1 MSAPK
6 KDPPSYREGM
16 EKMDSAA
23 RGHLGEAFLTV
34 DPKNIDAQT
43 RIPSVIAMATHETM
57 GAWAKTG
64 FDDLGNPVPYTEHT
78 TKEGVKFRTD
88 TLSGLMGLWEFSY
101 EKKAISLDSKSREEA
116 RDVMKLEAI
125 GPQEDSGIAQ
135 SVLNEG
141 SKQLNQKDKG
151 KK

>member
-1 MSAPK
+1 
-6 KDPPSYREGM
+6 M
-16 EKMDSAA
+16 EKQDTAL
-23 RGHLGEAFLTV
+23 RGHLGEAFLTI

-57 GAWAKTG
+57 AAWAKTG
-64 FDDLGNPVPYTEHT
+64 FDQEGNPVPYTEHI

-88 TLSGLMGLWEFSY
+88 TMSGIMGLWEFSY

-141 SKQLNQKDKG
+141 SKQLNKNQQS